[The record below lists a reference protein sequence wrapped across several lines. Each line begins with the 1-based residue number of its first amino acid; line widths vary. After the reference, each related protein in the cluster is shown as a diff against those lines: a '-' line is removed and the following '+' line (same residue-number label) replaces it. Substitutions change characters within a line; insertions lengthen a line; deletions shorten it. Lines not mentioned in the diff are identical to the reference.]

1 MKRALSNFGKFAHV
15 DETGRSLLE
24 LVGYLAI
31 VSAIGLSMLKVV
43 LDKHH
48 ANGMENTVGL
58 LNDF

>member
-1 MKRALSNFGKFAHV
+1 M

-31 VSAIGLSMLKVV
+31 VSVIVAIGLSMLKVV